1 MSTNVYNIVWADDEI
16 DALVDRYE
24 ERFLDNGFQII
35 GKAHDGKEL
44 KAVLSEMTHK
54 TDAVIIDANFQAAS
68 SDGELSERDIPGLDY
83 AYSLYA
89 FAYDRE
95 IPFFLFT
102 QRSDEMLREQ
112 LVNKPD
118 FFEDFKR
125 HEHWF
130 KKNDED
136 ELYEMFQSIKK
147 DVDYKRTDAFLVRNK
162 YRKEFEAAKMIDDAE
177 TNLEKGLLFLYDD
190 NTWKDT
196 QDYFNPARKIVERI
210 VTKCVAMNI
219 LPPKI
224 TLNNAS
230 KLFSGFETDNHEALK
245 VEVMPRALAESLH
258 HFLKITQD
266 GSHDA
271 NDMGLGVDKY
281 VRDTKNIN
289 LYRSILYIAMDLL
302 LWYKGVAEKY
312 KGNINPVWEEKFI
325 HEGKVSRGLDSYNR
339 EYFYVGNYEL
349 AQSNDP
355 KIRSGVTVRIYG
367 SETNRHPKGNQT
379 EFVKKDMF
387 RIL

>member
-1 MSTNVYNIVWADDEI
+1 MSTIVYNIVWADDEI

-24 ERFLDNGFQII
+24 ERFSDNGFRII

-44 KAVLSEMTHK
+44 KALLSETTHK

-68 SDGELSERDIPGLDY
+68 SDGELSERDIPGLDF

-89 FAYDRE
+89 FTYERE

-118 FFEDFKR
+118 FFKDFKR

-136 ELYEMFQSIKK
+136 ELEEMFEAIKK
-147 DVDYKRTDAFLVRNK
+147 DVDYKRSDAFIVRNK
-162 YRKEFEAAKMIDDAE
+162 YRKEFEAATLIDDAE

-210 VTKCVAMNI
+210 VKKCVMMNI

-271 NDMGLGVDKY
+271 NYMGLGVDKY

-302 LWYKGVAEKY
+302 LWYKDVAEKY
-312 KGNINPVWEEKFI
+312 KENKNPVWEEKYI
-325 HEGKVSRGLDSYNR
+325 CEGKVCRGLDYNYR

-349 AQSNDP
+349 AQANDP
-355 KIRSGVTVRIYG
+355 RLKAGATIRIYG
-367 SETNRHPKGNQT
+367 SESNKRPKGQQT
-379 EFVKKDMF
+379 EFVRKENF
-387 RIL
+387 RVL